1 MKTPFLSL
9 IASGA
14 CVAAIF
20 CVPQTTLA
28 DTTTPATNNATVQ
41 PGGPR
46 AGDNGKVFFN
56 MEGSSNDTFA
66 SFGVVDFQL
75 PDGSTFNP
83 GDLLS
88 ITLTQ
93 ANASFTSDGMLAF
106 YVSTDT
112 TTDIEPD
119 TSPLAFDPTDLPTGL
134 GNQLDTKYLLGCGA
148 FTQVADGSMDTFS
161 FMPTDEALSYLMNE
175 ISTTGLIR
183 VIVAPADPTVAAT
196 YAGFSNTEFQGP
208 ALTLTAAPSTRVVPT
223 RNSVQRP

>member
-1 MKTPFLSL
+1 MKTPFSPL

-14 CVAAIF
+14 CVAAIL
-20 CVPQTTLA
+20 CGPRSTWA
-28 DTTTPATNNATVQ
+28 DTTTLATNNATVQ

-46 AGDNGKVFFN
+46 GGDNGKLFFN
-56 MEGSSNDTFA
+56 MEGSSNDVFA

-83 GDLLS
+83 GDVLS

-93 ANASFTSDGMLAF
+93 ANASFTQNGMLAF

-119 TSPLAFDPTDLPTGL
+119 TSPLAFDPTDVPTGL
-134 GNQLDTKYLLGCGA
+134 ASQLDTKYLLGCGT
-148 FTQVADGSMDTFS
+148 FTQAADGTMDTFS
-161 FMPTDEALSYLMNE
+161 FTPTDDALTYLINE
-175 ISTTGLIR
+175 ISTTGYIR
-183 VIVAPADPTVAAT
+183 MIVAPFDPTVAAT

-208 ALTLTAAPSTRVVPT
+208 ALTLTPASNGSGSSR
-223 RNSVQRP
+223 